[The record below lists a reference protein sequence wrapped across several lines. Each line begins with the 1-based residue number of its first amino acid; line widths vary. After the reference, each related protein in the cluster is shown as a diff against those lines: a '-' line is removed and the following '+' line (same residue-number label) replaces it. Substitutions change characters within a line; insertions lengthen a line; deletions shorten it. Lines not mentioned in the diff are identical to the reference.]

1 MMAKVE
7 LTTRRRNFIVAV
19 MLISAFVAI
28 LNQTLLNTALPSIM
42 RELNINESTSQW
54 LVTGFMLVNGVMI
67 PLTAYLM
74 DRIKT
79 RPLYLAAMGTF
90 LVGSIVAAMAPNF
103 GVLMLARV
111 IQAMGAGVLMPLM
124 QFTLFTLFS
133 KEHRGFAMGLA
144 GLVIQFAP
152 AIGPTVTGLIIDQAS
167 WRVPFIIIV
176 GIALVAFIFG
186 LISISSYNEVKYTK
200 LDKRSVMYSTIG
212 FGLMLY
218 AFSSAGDLGFTSP
231 VVIGAMIISAMIIS
245 SIIIYLFI
253 RRQFNI
259 SNALLNLSV
268 FKNRT
273 FALCT
278 ISSMIIM
285 MSMVGPALLIPLYVQ
300 NSLALS
306 ALLSGLVIM
315 PGAIINGIMSV
326 FTGKFYDKYG
336 PRPLIYTGFTILT
349 ITTIMLCFLHT
360 DTSYTYL
367 IVVYAIRMFSVSL
380 LMMPINTTGINS
392 LKNEEISHGTAI
404 MNFGRVMAG
413 SLGTALMVTLM
424 SFGAKIFSSTSP
436 SHLTA
441 TEIKQQSIAIGVDIS
456 FAFVAV
462 LVMAAYVIALFIREP
477 KEIESNRRKF

>member
-1 MMAKVE
+1 MAKVE

-90 LVGSIVAAMAPNF
+90 LLGSIVAALAPNF

-111 IQAMGAGVLMPLM
+111 IQ
-124 QFTLFTLFS
+124 
-133 KEHRGFAMGLA
+133 
-144 GLVIQFAP
+144 FAP
-152 AIGPTVTGLIIDQAS
+152 AIGPTATGLIIDQAS
-167 WRVPFIIIV
+167 WRVPFIIIL
-176 GIALVAFIFG
+176 GIAILAFVFG
-186 LISISSYNEVKYTK
+186 LVSISSYNEVKYTK

-231 VVIGAMIISAMIIS
+231 IVIGALILSMV
-245 SIIIYLFI
+245 IIYLFI

-259 SNALLNLSV
+259 TNALLNLRV

-300 NSLALS
+300 NSLSLS

-392 LKNEEISHGTAI
+392 LRNEEISHGTAI

-424 SFGAKIFSSTSP
+424 SFGAKIFLSTSP

>member
-1 MMAKVE
+1 MAKVE

-90 LVGSIVAAMAPNF
+90 LLGSIVAALAPNF

-176 GIALVAFIFG
+176 GIALVAFVFG
-186 LISISSYNEVKYTK
+186 LVSISSYNEVKYTK

-231 VVIGAMIISAMIIS
+231 IVIGALIISV
-245 SIIIYLFI
+245 IIYLFI

-259 SNALLNLSV
+259 TNALLNLRV

-300 NSLALS
+300 NSLSLS

-392 LKNEEISHGTAI
+392 LRNEEISHGTAI

-424 SFGAKIFSSTSP
+424 SFGAKIFLSTSP

>member
-1 MMAKVE
+1 
-7 LTTRRRNFIVAV
+7 
-19 MLISAFVAI
+19 
-28 LNQTLLNTALPSIM
+28 
-42 RELNINESTSQW
+42 
-54 LVTGFMLVNGVMI
+54 
-67 PLTAYLM
+67 
-74 DRIKT
+74 
-79 RPLYLAAMGTF
+79 
-90 LVGSIVAAMAPNF
+90 
-103 GVLMLARV
+103 
-111 IQAMGAGVLMPLM
+111 MPLM

-176 GIALVAFIFG
+176 GIALVAFVFG

-231 VVIGAMIISAMIIS
+231 VVIGAMIIS

-306 ALLSGLVIM
+306 ALLFGLVIM

>member
-1 MMAKVE
+1 MAKVE

-90 LVGSIVAAMAPNF
+90 LLGSIVAALAPNF

-176 GIALVAFIFG
+176 GIALVAFVFG
-186 LISISSYNEVKYTK
+186 LVSISSYNEVKYTK

-231 VVIGAMIISAMIIS
+231 IVIGALIISMV
-245 SIIIYLFI
+245 IIYLFI

-259 SNALLNLSV
+259 TNVLLNLRV

-300 NSLALS
+300 NSLSLS

-360 DTSYTYL
+360 DTSYMYL

-392 LKNEEISHGTAI
+392 LRNEEISHGTAI

-424 SFGAKIFSSTSP
+424 SFGAKIFLSTSP

>member
-1 MMAKVE
+1 MAKVE

-90 LVGSIVAAMAPNF
+90 LLGSIVAALAPNF

-176 GIALVAFIFG
+176 GIAILAFVFG
-186 LISISSYNEVKYTK
+186 LVSISSYNEVKYTK

-231 VVIGAMIISAMIIS
+231 IVIGALILSMV
-245 SIIIYLFI
+245 IIYLFI

-259 SNALLNLSV
+259 TNALLNLRV

-300 NSLALS
+300 NSLSLS

-349 ITTIMLCFLHT
+349 ITTIMLCFLRT

-392 LKNEEISHGTAI
+392 LRNEEISHGTAI

-424 SFGAKIFSSTSP
+424 SFGAKIFLSTSP

>member
-1 MMAKVE
+1 MAKVE

-90 LVGSIVAAMAPNF
+90 LLGSIVAALAPNF

-176 GIALVAFIFG
+176 GITIVAFVFG
-186 LISISSYNEVKYTK
+186 LVSISSYNEVKYTK

-218 AFSSAGDLGFTSP
+218 VFSSAGDLGFTSP
-231 VVIGAMIISAMIIS
+231 ILIGALIISM
-245 SIIIYLFI
+245 IIIYLFI

-259 SNALLNLSV
+259 SNALLNLRV

-300 NSLALS
+300 NSLSLS

-336 PRPLIYTGFTILT
+336 PETTDLYWFYDFNNYYYYVVFLAYRHILYV
-349 ITTIMLCFLHT
+349 F
-360 DTSYTYL
+360 
-367 IVVYAIRMFSVSL
+367 
-380 LMMPINTTGINS
+380 NS
-392 LKNEEISHGTAI
+392 RICN
-404 MNFGRVMAG
+404 
-413 SLGTALMVTLM
+413 
-424 SFGAKIFSSTSP
+424 
-436 SHLTA
+436 
-441 TEIKQQSIAIGVDIS
+441 
-456 FAFVAV
+456 
-462 LVMAAYVIALFIREP
+462 
-477 KEIESNRRKF
+477 

>member
-1 MMAKVE
+1 MVAKVE

-103 GVLMLARV
+103 GVLMVARV

-231 VVIGAMIISAMIIS
+231 VVIGAMIIS

-367 IVVYAIRMFSVSL
+367 IVVSAIRMFSVSL

-392 LKNEEISHGTAI
+392 LRNEEISHGTAI

-477 KEIESNRRKF
+477 KVIESNRREF

>member
-90 LVGSIVAAMAPNF
+90 LLGSIVAALAPNF

-176 GIALVAFIFG
+176 GIALVAFVFG
-186 LISISSYNEVKYTK
+186 LVSISSYNEVKYTK

-231 VVIGAMIISAMIIS
+231 IVIGALIISMV
-245 SIIIYLFI
+245 IIYLFI

-259 SNALLNLSV
+259 TNVLLNLRV

-300 NSLALS
+300 NSLSLS

-360 DTSYTYL
+360 DTSYTDL

-392 LKNEEISHGTAI
+392 LRNEEISHGTAI

-424 SFGAKIFSSTSP
+424 SFGAKIFLSTSP

>member
-1 MMAKVE
+1 MAKVE

-90 LVGSIVAAMAPNF
+90 LLGSIVAALAPNF

-176 GIALVAFIFG
+176 GIALVAFVFG
-186 LISISSYNEVKYTK
+186 LVSISSYNEVKYTK

-231 VVIGAMIISAMIIS
+231 IVIGALIISMV
-245 SIIIYLFI
+245 IIYLFI

-259 SNALLNLSV
+259 TNVLLNLRV

-300 NSLALS
+300 NSLSLS

-360 DTSYTYL
+360 DTPYTYL

-392 LKNEEISHGTAI
+392 LRNEEISHGTAI

-424 SFGAKIFSSTSP
+424 SFGAKIFLSTSP

>member
-90 LVGSIVAAMAPNF
+90 LLGSIVAALAPNF

-176 GIALVAFIFG
+176 GIALVAFVFG
-186 LISISSYNEVKYTK
+186 LVSISSYNEVKYTK

-231 VVIGAMIISAMIIS
+231 IVIGALIISV
-245 SIIIYLFI
+245 IIYLFI

-259 SNALLNLSV
+259 TNALLNLRV

-300 NSLALS
+300 NSLSLS

-392 LKNEEISHGTAI
+392 LRNEEISHGTAI

-424 SFGAKIFSSTSP
+424 SFGAKIFLSTSP

>member
-1 MMAKVE
+1 
-7 LTTRRRNFIVAV
+7 
-19 MLISAFVAI
+19 
-28 LNQTLLNTALPSIM
+28 
-42 RELNINESTSQW
+42 
-54 LVTGFMLVNGVMI
+54 
-67 PLTAYLM
+67 
-74 DRIKT
+74 
-79 RPLYLAAMGTF
+79 
-90 LVGSIVAAMAPNF
+90 
-103 GVLMLARV
+103 
-111 IQAMGAGVLMPLM
+111 MPLM

-231 VVIGAMIISAMIIS
+231 VVIGAMIIS

-306 ALLSGLVIM
+306 ALLFGLVIM

-424 SFGAKIFSSTSP
+424 SFGTKIFSSTSP

-462 LVMAAYVIALFIREP
+462 LVMVAYVIALFIREP

>member
-1 MMAKVE
+1 MAKVE

-90 LVGSIVAAMAPNF
+90 LLGSIVAALAPNF

-176 GIALVAFIFG
+176 GIAILAFVFG
-186 LISISSYNEVKYTK
+186 LVSISSYNEVKYTK

-231 VVIGAMIISAMIIS
+231 IVIGALILSMV
-245 SIIIYLFI
+245 IIYLFI

-259 SNALLNLSV
+259 TNALLNLRV

-300 NSLALS
+300 NSLSLS

-367 IVVYAIRMFSVSL
+367 IVAYAIRMFSVSL

-392 LKNEEISHGTAI
+392 LRNEEISHGTAI

-424 SFGAKIFSSTSP
+424 SFGAKIFLSTSP

>member
-90 LVGSIVAAMAPNF
+90 LLGSIVAALAPN
-103 GVLMLARV
+103 LLARV

-176 GIALVAFIFG
+176 GIALVAFVFG
-186 LISISSYNEVKYTK
+186 LVSISSYNEVKYTK

-231 VVIGAMIISAMIIS
+231 IVIGALIISMV
-245 SIIIYLFI
+245 IIYLFI

-259 SNALLNLSV
+259 SNALLNLRV

-300 NSLALS
+300 NSLSLS

-315 PGAIINGIMSV
+315 PGAIINGFMSV

-392 LKNEEISHGTAI
+392 LRNEEISHGTAI

-424 SFGAKIFSSTSP
+424 SFGAKIFLSTSP
-436 SHLTA
+436 SHLTS

-456 FAFVAV
+456 FGFVAV
-462 LVMAAYVIALFIREP
+462 LVMIAYVIAIFIREP
-477 KEIESNRRKF
+477 EEIESNRRKF

>member
-90 LVGSIVAAMAPNF
+90 LLGSIVAALAPNF

-176 GIALVAFIFG
+176 GIALVAFVFG
-186 LISISSYNEVKYTK
+186 LVSISSYNEVKYTK

-231 VVIGAMIISAMIIS
+231 IVIGALIISMV
-245 SIIIYLFI
+245 IIYLFI

-259 SNALLNLSV
+259 TNALLNLRV

-300 NSLALS
+300 NSLSLS

-360 DTSYTYL
+360 DTSYMYL

-392 LKNEEISHGTAI
+392 LRNEEISHGTAI

-424 SFGAKIFSSTSP
+424 SFGAKIFLSTSP

>member
-1 MMAKVE
+1 MAKVE

-90 LVGSIVAAMAPNF
+90 LLGSIVAALAPNF

-176 GIALVAFIFG
+176 GIALVAFVFG
-186 LISISSYNEVKYTK
+186 LVSISSYNEVKYTK

-231 VVIGAMIISAMIIS
+231 IVIGALIISMV
-245 SIIIYLFI
+245 IIYLFI

-259 SNALLNLSV
+259 TNVLLNLRV

-300 NSLALS
+300 NSLSLS

-360 DTSYTYL
+360 YTSYTYL

-392 LKNEEISHGTAI
+392 LRNEEISHGTAI

-424 SFGAKIFSSTSP
+424 SFGAKIFLSTSP

>member
-90 LVGSIVAAMAPNF
+90 LLGSIVAALAPNF

-176 GIALVAFIFG
+176 GIAILAFVFG
-186 LISISSYNEVKYTK
+186 LVSISSYNEVKYTK

-231 VVIGAMIISAMIIS
+231 IVIGALIISMV
-245 SIIIYLFI
+245 IIYLFI

-259 SNALLNLSV
+259 TNALLNLRV

-300 NSLALS
+300 NSLSLS

-367 IVVYAIRMFSVSL
+367 IGVYAIRMFSVSL

-392 LKNEEISHGTAI
+392 LRNEEISHGTAI

-424 SFGAKIFSSTSP
+424 SFGAKIFLSTSP

>member
-1 MMAKVE
+1 M
-7 LTTRRRNFIVAV
+7 
-19 MLISAFVAI
+19 
-28 LNQTLLNTALPSIM
+28 
-42 RELNINESTSQW
+42 
-54 LVTGFMLVNGVMI
+54 
-67 PLTAYLM
+67 
-74 DRIKT
+74 
-79 RPLYLAAMGTF
+79 
-90 LVGSIVAAMAPNF
+90 
-103 GVLMLARV
+103 
-111 IQAMGAGVLMPLM
+111 
-124 QFTLFTLFS
+124 
-133 KEHRGFAMGLA
+133 
-144 GLVIQFAP
+144 
-152 AIGPTVTGLIIDQAS
+152 
-167 WRVPFIIIV
+167 
-176 GIALVAFIFG
+176 
-186 LISISSYNEVKYTK
+186 KYTK

-231 VVIGAMIISAMIIS
+231 VVIGAMIIS

-300 NSLALS
+300 NSS
-306 ALLSGLVIM
+306 SIC
-315 PGAIINGIMSV
+315 IIVWTCYHARCNHKWYYVG

-392 LKNEEISHGTAI
+392 LRNEEISHGTAI

-424 SFGAKIFSSTSP
+424 SFGAKY
-436 SHLTA
+436 SHLHRHR
-441 TEIKQQSIAIGVDIS
+441 I
-456 FAFVAV
+456 
-462 LVMAAYVIALFIREP
+462 
-477 KEIESNRRKF
+477 

>member
-1 MMAKVE
+1 MAKVE

-90 LVGSIVAAMAPNF
+90 LLGSIVAALAPNF

-176 GIALVAFIFG
+176 GIAILAFVFG
-186 LISISSYNEVKYTK
+186 LVSISSYNEVKYTK

-231 VVIGAMIISAMIIS
+231 IVIGALILSMV
-245 SIIIYLFI
+245 IIYLFI

-259 SNALLNLSV
+259 TNALLNLRV

-300 NSLALS
+300 NSLSLS

-349 ITTIMLCFLHT
+349 ITTIMLCFLHA

-392 LKNEEISHGTAI
+392 LRNEEISHGTAI

-424 SFGAKIFSSTSP
+424 SFGAKIFLSTSP

>member
-90 LVGSIVAAMAPNF
+90 LLGSIVAALAPNF

-176 GIALVAFIFG
+176 GIALVAFVFG
-186 LISISSYNEVKYTK
+186 LVSISSYNEVKYTK

-231 VVIGAMIISAMIIS
+231 IVIGALIISMV
-245 SIIIYLFI
+245 IIYIFI

-259 SNALLNLSV
+259 TNALLNLRV

-300 NSLALS
+300 NSLSLS

-349 ITTIMLCFLHT
+349 ITTIMLCFLYT

-392 LKNEEISHGTAI
+392 LRNEEISHGTAI

-424 SFGAKIFSSTSP
+424 SFGAKIFLSTSP

>member
-90 LVGSIVAAMAPNF
+90 LLGSIVAALAPNF

-176 GIALVAFIFG
+176 GIALVAFVFG
-186 LISISSYNEVKYTK
+186 LVSISSYNEVKYTK

-231 VVIGAMIISAMIIS
+231 IVIGALIISMV
-245 SIIIYLFI
+245 IIYLFI

-259 SNALLNLSV
+259 TNALLNLRV

-300 NSLALS
+300 NSLSLS

-360 DTSYTYL
+360 DTAYTYL

-392 LKNEEISHGTAI
+392 LRNEEISHGTAI

-424 SFGAKIFSSTSP
+424 SFGAKIFLSTSP

>member
-1 MMAKVE
+1 MAKVE

-90 LVGSIVAAMAPNF
+90 LLGSIVAALAPNF

-176 GIALVAFIFG
+176 GIAILAFVFG
-186 LISISSYNEVKYTK
+186 LVSISSYNEVKYTK

-231 VVIGAMIISAMIIS
+231 IVIGALILSMV
-245 SIIIYLFI
+245 IIYLFI

-259 SNALLNLSV
+259 TNALLNLRV

-300 NSLALS
+300 NSLSLS

-349 ITTIMLCFLHT
+349 ITTIMLRFLHT

-392 LKNEEISHGTAI
+392 LRNEEISHGTAI

-424 SFGAKIFSSTSP
+424 SFGAKIFLSTSP

>member
-1 MMAKVE
+1 MAKVE

-90 LVGSIVAAMAPNF
+90 LLGSIVAALAPNF

-176 GIALVAFIFG
+176 GIALVAFVFG
-186 LISISSYNEVKYTK
+186 LVSISSYNEVKYTK

-231 VVIGAMIISAMIIS
+231 IVIGALIISMV
-245 SIIIYLFI
+245 IIYLFI

-259 SNALLNLSV
+259 TNALLNLRV

-300 NSLALS
+300 NSLSLS

-360 DTSYTYL
+360 DTSYMYL

-392 LKNEEISHGTAI
+392 LRNEEISHGTAI

-424 SFGAKIFSSTSP
+424 SFGAKIFLSTSP

>member
-90 LVGSIVAAMAPNF
+90 LLGSIVAALAPNF

-176 GIALVAFIFG
+176 GIAILAFVFG
-186 LISISSYNEVKYTK
+186 LVSISSYNEVKYTK

-231 VVIGAMIISAMIIS
+231 IVIGALILSMV
-245 SIIIYLFI
+245 IIYLFI

-259 SNALLNLSV
+259 TNALLNLRV

-300 NSLALS
+300 NSLSLS

-360 DTSYTYL
+360 DTSYTCL

-392 LKNEEISHGTAI
+392 LRNEEISHGTAI

-424 SFGAKIFSSTSP
+424 SFGAKIFLSTSP

>member
-1 MMAKVE
+1 MAKVE

-103 GVLMLARV
+103 GVLMVARV

-231 VVIGAMIISAMIIS
+231 IVIGAMIIS

-300 NSLALS
+300 NSLSLS

-360 DTSYTYL
+360 DTPYTYL

-392 LKNEEISHGTAI
+392 LRNEEISHGTAI

>member
-1 MMAKVE
+1 MAKVE

-90 LVGSIVAAMAPNF
+90 LLGSIVAALAPNF

-176 GIALVAFIFG
+176 GIALVAFVFG
-186 LISISSYNEVKYTK
+186 LVSISSYNEVKYTK

-231 VVIGAMIISAMIIS
+231 IVIGALIISMV
-245 SIIIYLFI
+245 IIYLFI

-259 SNALLNLSV
+259 TNALLNLRV

-300 NSLALS
+300 NSLSLS

-349 ITTIMLCFLHT
+349 ITTIMLCFLHA

-392 LKNEEISHGTAI
+392 LRNEEISHGTAI

-424 SFGAKIFSSTSP
+424 SFGAKIFLSTSP

>member
-1 MMAKVE
+1 MVAKVE

-103 GVLMLARV
+103 GVLMVARV

-231 VVIGAMIISAMIIS
+231 VVIGAMIIS

-367 IVVYAIRMFSVSL
+367 IFVYAIRMFSVSL

-392 LKNEEISHGTAI
+392 LRNEEISHGTAI

-477 KEIESNRRKF
+477 KVIESNRREF

>member
-90 LVGSIVAAMAPNF
+90 LLGSIVAALAPNF

-176 GIALVAFIFG
+176 GIALVAFVFG
-186 LISISSYNEVKYTK
+186 LVSISSYNEVKYTK

-231 VVIGAMIISAMIIS
+231 VVIGAMIIS

-259 SNALLNLSV
+259 SNALLNLRV

-300 NSLALS
+300 NSLSLS

-349 ITTIMLCFLHT
+349 ITTIMLCVLHT

-392 LKNEEISHGTAI
+392 LRNEEISHGTAI

-424 SFGAKIFSSTSP
+424 SFGAKIFLSTSP
-436 SHLTA
+436 SHLTSN
-441 TEIKQQSIAIGVDIS
+441 EIKQQSIAIGVDIS
-456 FAFVAV
+456 FGFVAV
-462 LVMAAYVIALFIREP
+462 LVMIAYVIAIFIREP
-477 KEIESNRRKF
+477 EEIESNRRKF

>member
-1 MMAKVE
+1 MANVE

-90 LVGSIVAAMAPNF
+90 LLGSIVAALAPNF

-231 VVIGAMIISAMIIS
+231 IVIGALIISMV
-245 SIIIYLFI
+245 IIYLFI

-259 SNALLNLSV
+259 SNALLNLRV

-285 MSMVGPALLIPLYVQ
+285 MSMVGPALLIPALLIPLYVQ
-300 NSLALS
+300 NSLSLS

-392 LKNEEISHGTAI
+392 LRNEEISHGTAI

>member
-90 LVGSIVAAMAPNF
+90 LLGSIVAALAPNF

-176 GIALVAFIFG
+176 GIALVAFVFG
-186 LISISSYNEVKYTK
+186 LVSISSYNEVKYTK

-231 VVIGAMIISAMIIS
+231 IVIGALIISMV
-245 SIIIYLFI
+245 IIYLFI

-259 SNALLNLSV
+259 TNALLNLRV

-300 NSLALS
+300 NSLSLS

-360 DTSYTYL
+360 DTSYKYL

-392 LKNEEISHGTAI
+392 LRNEEISHGTAI

-424 SFGAKIFSSTSP
+424 SFGAKIFLSTSP

>member
-103 GVLMLARV
+103 GVLMVARV

-231 VVIGAMIISAMIIS
+231 IVIGAMIIS

-300 NSLALS
+300 NSLSLS

-360 DTSYTYL
+360 DTPYTYL

-392 LKNEEISHGTAI
+392 LRNEEISHGTAI

>member
-1 MMAKVE
+1 MAKVE

-103 GVLMLARV
+103 GVLMVARV

-152 AIGPTVTGLIIDQAS
+152 GPTVTGLIIDQAS

-231 VVIGAMIISAMIIS
+231 VVIGAMIIS

-392 LKNEEISHGTAI
+392 LRNEEISHGTAI

-477 KEIESNRRKF
+477 KVIESNRREF